1 MIQQIKSAL
10 TKWAEKVLKNE
21 SNWETEQTHDAIQR
35 LYEISVYYKLLQEEE
50 VQNAKKWGR
59 HQNELKTVL
68 DALNPSEIEEKS
80 EPEEEDLEVPPLMD
94 TIKNMVTEMPE
105 IESYATLFE
114 NVKDTPTFITKEE
127 ASSSEI
133 ILEPKVGEEERKN
146 INDIFAKTV
155 SIDLN
160 DRLSFIK
167 HLFEEDVSAYERVL
181 SQIVTFERW
190 EEVELF
196 IKQMVKPEYKN
207 WSDKTAIEERFLTIL
222 QKNFSV

>member
-1 MIQQIKSAL
+1 
-10 TKWAEKVLKNE
+10 
-21 SNWETEQTHDAIQR
+21 
-35 LYEISVYYKLLQEEE
+35 
-50 VQNAKKWGR
+50 
-59 HQNELKTVL
+59 
-68 DALNPSEIEEKS
+68 
-80 EPEEEDLEVPPLMD
+80 MD

-105 IESYATLFE
+105 TESYATLFE
-114 NVKDTPTFITKEE
+114 NVADTPTFITKEE
-127 ASSSEI
+127 ASSSET

-207 WSDKTAIEERFLTIL
+207 WSDKAAIEERFLTIL

>member
-1 MIQQIKSAL
+1 MFDFGNIL
-10 TKWAEKVLKNE
+10 
-21 SNWETEQTHDAIQR
+21 
-35 LYEISVYYKLLQEEE
+35 
-50 VQNAKKWGR
+50 
-59 HQNELKTVL
+59 
-68 DALNPSEIEEKS
+68 P
-80 EPEEEDLEVPPLMD
+80 
-94 TIKNMVTEMPE
+94 
-105 IESYATLFE
+105 
-114 NVKDTPTFITKEE
+114 
-127 ASSSEI
+127 SSSET

-196 IKQMVKPEYKN
+196 IKQMVKPEYQN
-207 WSDKTAIEERFLTIL
+207 WSDKAAIEERFLTIL